1 MNFKQIFSQAELS
14 KTDLMV
20 LEYIYQFPELCI
32 DDGIRAVSARCYS
45 SPSTVVRLAKKL
57 GFRGYLELVYFIK
70 FNLVVPPAGQ
80 SSLESGIASS
90 VQQQTRFLELL
101 DHGKILI
108 HGSGF
113 SQLVAQYMYNKFMT
127 LGIDSYLSL
136 WPDFDILDQKMRFR
150 FDMVIVISKSGNSG
164 SALSWGDAVKRN
176 HIQLA
181 AFCGDG
187 DSPLAQRADMTFIFE
202 DRQKYD
208 HDIYYPNPFFG
219 HCLLGFENLV
229 KAWFERRSE

>member
-1 MNFKQIFSQAELS
+1 MNFKQVFSQAELS
-14 KTDLMV
+14 KTDLTI
-20 LEYIYQFPELCI
+20 LHCILDNPDACI

-45 SPSTVVRLAKKL
+45 SPSTLVRLAKKL
-57 GFRGYLELVYFIK
+57 GFHGYLELVYFIK
-70 FNLVVPPAGQ
+70 FNLTMAPAYQAERATSAAPPA
-80 SSLESGIASS
+80 
-90 VQQQTRFLELL
+90 QQAQFLDLL
-101 DHGKILI
+101 DNGKILI

-127 LGIDSYLSL
+127 LGVDSYLSL
-136 WPDFDILDQKMRFR
+136 WPDFDILDRETRFR

-164 SALSWGDAVKRN
+164 SALSWSEAVKRN
-176 HIQLA
+176 RILLA

-187 DSPLAQRADMTFIFE
+187 GSPLAQQADMTFLFE

-219 HCLLGFENLV
+219 HCLLGFENV
-229 KAWFERRSE
+229 ITAWFERRGR